1 MQFMLMIFQGDT
13 DTQELFRLN
22 LIDWWRAV
30 VAFGS
35 IYAITSSMR
44 CVSEK
49 YVCVCVCAP
58 MELSNNHVHCKSKW
72 CAMNGVFVRILHGW
86 IQQFDADCVFV

>member
-1 MQFMLMIFQGDT
+1 M
-13 DTQELFRLN
+13 
-22 LIDWWRAV
+22 
-30 VAFGS
+30 AFGS

-49 YVCVCVCAP
+49 YVCVCVCGP

-86 IQQFDADCVFV
+86 IQQFDADCVFVLSQRQRMVVGLVFLRTVDG